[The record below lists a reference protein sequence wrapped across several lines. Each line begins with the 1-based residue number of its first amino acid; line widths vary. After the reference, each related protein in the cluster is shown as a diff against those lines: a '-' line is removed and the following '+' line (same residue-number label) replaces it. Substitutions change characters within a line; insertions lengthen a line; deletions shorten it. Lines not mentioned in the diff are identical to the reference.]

1 MFQDHSESDTFTVH
15 KPSPWP
21 LVGGFV
27 AIAAVV
33 CAIVVAFGS

>member
-21 LVGGFV
+21 LVGGFL
-27 AIAAVV
+27 ALAALV
-33 CAIVVAFGS
+33 CTLLLAFGN